1 MDVMMNVLLT
11 LLFLLFPALVIW
23 LSGRVKVIE
32 KLGVVIVCYLC
43 GMVLG
48 NSGILPESFHGI
60 QTTLQDVSVCLALPF
75 VLFSLDFRK
84 WILTA
89 RSAIISMLLA
99 IASLT
104 VVVLVLHLAFSG
116 IDPDTAS
123 YAGLA
128 MGVYT
133 GGTPNIASIKTA
145 IGVDEE
151 TFILFTTYDAVIG
164 MAYILFVTSIAQKF
178 FQKVF
183 GLRPYSHELKEQIS
197 VNIEEYDDSY
207 DGIFEPAIF
216 KKLCLAFLISVVILG
231 VSYAAG
237 LQVPGY
243 ETAIT
248 ILCITT
254 LSILCSF
261 IEPVRN
267 IRKTSPAGMYIIYVF
282 CFTVA
287 TMADFTKL
295 ININWVILLF
305 IVLAVFGSMI
315 LHAILCRIAG
325 IDSDTMIV
333 TSVSAI
339 CSPPFVPVA
348 ADALKNRAV
357 MVSGLAT
364 GIIGYAVGNYLGI
377 LVYTILQHLTF

>member
-1 MDVMMNVLLT
+1 MALLANILLT
-11 LLFLLFPALVIW
+11 ILFVLFPALIIW
-23 LSGRVKVIE
+23 LSGRVKLIE

-43 GMVLG
+43 GMILG
-48 NSGILPESFHGI
+48 NSGLLPESFRVV
-60 QTTLQDVSVCLALPF
+60 QTNLQDISVCLALPC
-75 VLFSLDFRK
+75 VLFSLDFKK
-84 WILTA
+84 WLKTA
-89 RSAIISMLLA
+89 RSAIVSMLLA
-99 IASLT
+99 IVSLA
-104 VVVLVLHLAFSG
+104 VMVLVLHLLFFR
-116 IDPDTAS
+116 IDPNTAS
-123 YAGLA
+123 YAGLS

-151 TFILFTTYDAVIG
+151 TFILFTTYDAVLG
-164 MAYILFVTSIAQKF
+164 MAYILFVTSVAQKF

-183 GLRPYSHELKEQIS
+183 KLRPYSAELKEQIS
-197 VNIEEYDDSY
+197 VSKEEYDDSY
-207 DGIFEPAIF
+207 QGIFEPAVF
-216 KKLCLAFLISVVILG
+216 KKLCLAFLLSAVILG
-231 VSYAAG
+231 ISFVAG

-254 LSILCSF
+254 ISIICSF
-261 IEPVRN
+261 IEPIRN
-267 IRKTSPAGMYIIYVF
+267 IKKTTPAGMYIIYVF

-287 TMADFTKL
+287 TMADFSKL
-295 ININWVILLF
+295 INLNWVIVLF
-305 IVLAVFGSMI
+305 IVIAMFGSMT
-315 LHAILCRIAG
+315 LHAILCRLAG
-325 IDSDTMIV
+325 IDSDTMII

-364 GIIGYAVGNYLGI
+364 GIIGYAIGNYLGI
-377 LVYTILQHLTF
+377 LVYTIFQHFPF